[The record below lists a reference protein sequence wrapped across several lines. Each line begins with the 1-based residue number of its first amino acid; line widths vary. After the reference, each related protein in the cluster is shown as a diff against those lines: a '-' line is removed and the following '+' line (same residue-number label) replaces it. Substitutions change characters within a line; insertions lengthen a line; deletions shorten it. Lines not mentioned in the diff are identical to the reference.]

1 MGIQARWT
9 VPRRRLGGCE
19 QAARIRSAKGPE
31 APSPRYGWLDSE
43 VTLGAVLADDAESGF
58 TNVPGAI
65 IDQVFAACYVTRG
78 KKLAAIAN
86 PSGSLLYVVKEPVA
100 GRA

>member
-1 MGIQARWT
+1 MGVQARWT
-9 VPRRRLGGCE
+9 VPRRRLGDCE
-19 QAARIRSAKGPE
+19 QAARIRSAKGPG
-31 APSPRYGWLDSE
+31 APSPRCGGFDSE
-43 VTLGAVLADDAESGF
+43 VTLGAVLADHAESGI

-65 IDQVFAACYVTRG
+65 VDQVFAACYITRG

-86 PSGSLLYVVKEPVA
+86 PSGSLLYVVEKPVA

>member
-1 MGIQARWT
+1 MGVQDRWT
-9 VPRRRLGGCE
+9 VPRRRLGDCE
-19 QAARIRSAKGPE
+19 QAARIRSAKGPG
-31 APSPRYGWLDSE
+31 APSPRRGGLDSE
-43 VTLGAVLADDAESGF
+43 VTLGAVLADHAKSGV

-65 IDQVFAACYVTRG
+65 IDPVFAACYVTRG

-86 PSGSLLYVVKEPVA
+86 PSRGFLDVVENLVA